1 MLDEA
6 RPLGRDGLRFWGDFI
21 TPEEIERLMIDRFA
35 SLRERF
41 EVEFAA
47 GNTPHLHFL
56 ALSGGGPDGAFGAGV
71 LRAWTESGTRPE
83 FDAVS
88 GISTGAIIA
97 PFAYLG
103 SDYDDVLEEVFTTM
117 STDDVLVKT
126 IFSGLTA
133 GTALSSTAPLRA
145 TIAGHVTPDM
155 LAKIAANICWMAFG
169 GLIRT
174 KIYGG
179 PWHRPMHIILGGLVI
194 ATSLMML

>member
-1 MLDEA
+1 M
-6 RPLGRDGLRFWGDFI
+6 WCDFN
-21 TPEEIERLMIDRFA
+21 TPEESERLMINRAA

-41 EVEFAA
+41 AAEFAV
-47 GNTPHLHFL
+47 GNTPLLHLL
-56 ALSGGGPDGAFGAGV
+56 ALSGGGADGAFGAGV

-103 SDYDDVLEEVFTTM
+103 SDYDDVLEEFYTTM

-133 GTALSSTAPLRA
+133 GVDSSATCNTTKLLRPLNFLGALSKIQWESSPLPGVA
-145 TIAGHVTPDM
+145 
-155 LAKIAANICWMAFG
+155 
-169 GLIRT
+169 
-174 KIYGG
+174 
-179 PWHRPMHIILGGLVI
+179 
-194 ATSLMML
+194 